1 VIGIL
6 KSVGTALRTA
16 ARRPVTVQYP
26 TEHREIPQRE
36 RAFPILLWDENID
49 EPFCTGCQACARAC
63 PCECMTV
70 VMKDN
75 PRFKAGE
82 SKRRKIVEKFWI
94 DYGRCMKCN
103 ICVEVCNFEAIA
115 MNNTWAGFEL
125 SRYDRRDLVMDVDD
139 LLRQSKEGTIKEWV
153 AP

>member
-6 KSVGTALRTA
+6 KSLGTVVGTALRK
-16 ARRPVTVQYP
+16 PVTVQYP
-26 TEHREIPQRE
+26 NEHRVIPERE
-36 RAFPILLWDENID
+36 RAFPILLYDHVVD

-63 PCECMTV
+63 PVECMTV

-75 PRFKAGE
+75 PKFKDKE

-115 MNNTWAGFEL
+115 MNNTWSGWEL
-125 SRYDRRDLVMDVDD
+125 SRYDRRDLVLDVDD
-139 LLRQSKEGTIKEWV
+139 LLRQSKESQIKEWV